1 MMPARRSPER
11 GASTQLC
18 VDARQAR
25 RLIPMAVV
33 SVLLAA
39 GLAACTAGPPPPGTG
54 DPGNVRLHALR
65 SQPILNVLPPG
76 AKARWF
82 QLSPPVWNDTYG
94 GWSGLGVIERF
105 TTTQTIAQV
114 TSFYEAITPKYGWR
128 LERSQGLL
136 LGNPW
141 DAGWS
146 KRMRGGFTATMDI
159 QGGGLNRNGT
169 VYTPN
174 PDSYDMVLA
183 ASAILKTPS

>member
-1 MMPARRSPER
+1 MMPGRRSPER

-18 VDARQAR
+18 VDARRAR

-76 AKARWF
+76 AKV
-82 QLSPPVWNDTYG
+82 LSIKESPPVWDDTYG
-94 GWSGLGVIERF
+94 GWSGLGVSEDF
-105 TTTQTIAQV
+105 TATLTQAQII
-114 TSFYEAITPKYGWR
+114 SFYEAIAPKYGWR
-128 LERSQGLL
+128 LEASSY
-136 LGNPW
+136 NPPY
-141 DAGWS
+141 DASWS
-146 KRMRGGFTATMDI
+146 KRMRGGFTATLYVSEY
-159 QGGGLNRNGT
+159 GSNGLSQANIL
-169 VYTPN
+169 N
-174 PDSYDMVLA
+174 PDIHNMVLS